1 MSYALS
7 QKALVFLGLFVAT
20 TAIPA
25 CGHPAER
32 RLQGR
37 WLGEGV
43 ENFDGPTLAA
53 VTGWA
58 RGTSFEFK
66 EQKLTV
72 TIPAEDARSGTYE
85 IVSFRDSKTV
95 LNVKRPDGQVDRLE
109 LKLDDEHSMRWML
122 PEGRS
127 IVMRHIEN

>member
-1 MSYALS
+1 MSYAFRR
-7 QKALVFLGLFVAT
+7 QALISLGLCVAVT
-20 TAIPA
+20 TMTA
-25 CGHPAER
+25 CGHPVER

-58 RGTSFEFK
+58 RGTSFEFSAEK
-66 EQKLTV
+66 VTV
-72 TIPAEDARSGTYE
+72 TIPAEDPRSGTYE
-85 IVSFRDSKTV
+85 VVSFRDSKTV
-95 LNVKRPDGQVDRLE
+95 LNVKRADGQIDKLE

-127 IVMRHIEN
+127 IVMRHVEN